1 MKPLLITTIL
11 LAGCTI
17 NTPSTETIANSA
29 QESLNA
35 ISATLTP
42 ECNTKAVQS
51 QINAVSAG
59 IKATVSACEAE
70 KAAIT
75 QEKIRWK
82 WAFIALAII
91 IAAYFAQKVIK

>member
-1 MKPLLITTIL
+1 MKPLLIPLL
-11 LAGCTI
+11 LAACTT

-82 WAFIALAII
+82 WAFFALAII
-91 IAAYFAQKVIK
+91 IAAYLAKKVIK